1 MSRVASSRTF
11 AIAEDDTA
19 TAALTFQTP
28 STPTPA
34 DQYYLHPMGTR
45 IVSNTVTMKSDP
57 LEAEVRGL
65 KAAYKS
71 ALGVGKKLKKGRSKR
86 KDRQTD
92 SQETVDDELPV
103 VELALASPAPASP
116 VQSSRGTAPAAEDL
130 ETHSIKQSVRTT
142 RNQAAKA
149 QAGQYIYDTS
159 EFFRSEDC
167 SVISEKIRGLD
178 YISLFSGRR
187 ANLNRTGKVSTIR
200 KSPDGNYSTNHT
212 LSLAKDIQLESHFET
227 VVASAVDTLKTTTHN
242 ENHKE
247 QEAIWV
253 RHPPAGSPVKTLEE
267 IEKAYGP
274 SDPAYSTD
282 VADEDSFVK
291 QIICRTPAKPVSR
304 IEDSLEALDQLEEA
318 LDALNQATQTEIMPS
333 LQKPNSRWARDSL
346 EGTGKEKQ
354 VGKKPA
360 GKQNAAKGQQPLR
373 TGYAS
378 VRVKSA
384 QKQAP
389 TLKKAASMNFKP
401 ASSSTRSSEEQGK
414 AQPSIEAAIK
424 RPISLLPPKE
434 TARSTKA
441 PTRSNF
447 TLPGE
452 AVALKLKEQREAR
465 VAQRQSSDESYQTVR
480 NVCGPK
486 IKSTKPPT
494 KPTFELPG
502 EEVSRR
508 KRAAHEARLK
518 AQEEEERR
526 RREFKAKPIRNSV
539 VPNMVPR
546 ETLAS
551 RARQS
556 KGGTE
561 HIEDGNL
568 SISKRGSNVGAH
580 RPSIA
585 VLALANSSAPRAK
598 GTFIPP
604 VRKLSPSVTAPSSM
618 TGCPVQRVQRAE
630 PTTDSG
636 LRKRA
641 KEIYNRD
648 ALLTAEMDKGKRDRE
663 AAAKRAREDAA
674 ERGRQASREW
684 AEK

>member
-71 ALGVGKKLKKGRSKR
+71 ALGVGKKLKKGRI
-86 KDRQTD
+86 
-92 SQETVDDELPV
+92 

-149 QAGQYIYDTS
+149 QA
-159 EFFRSEDC
+159 
-167 SVISEKIRGLD
+167 
-178 YISLFSGRR
+178 
-187 ANLNRTGKVSTIR
+187 
-200 KSPDGNYSTNHT
+200 
-212 LSLAKDIQLESHFET
+212 AKDIQLESHFET

-684 AEK
+684 AEKQMAKKMAEGDKGMSAGYGP